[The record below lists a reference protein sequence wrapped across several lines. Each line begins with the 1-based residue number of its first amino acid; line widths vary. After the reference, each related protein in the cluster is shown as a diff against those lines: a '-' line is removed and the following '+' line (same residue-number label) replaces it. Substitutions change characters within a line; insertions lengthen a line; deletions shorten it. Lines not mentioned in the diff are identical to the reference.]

1 MLTFISISVCRVWLA
16 GIYRFSLRL
25 KTRIDN
31 ERVANLIVMVFEKN
45 VGPLLRHSYLYSF
58 VLSTILIMFYQ
69 QLLTT
74 EGVKT
79 SITEELFI
87 LFLRYL

>member
-16 GIYRFSLRL
+16 GIYLSRL

-31 ERVANLIVMVFEKN
+31 ERVAILIVMVFEKN

>member
-1 MLTFISISVCRVWLA
+1 MLTFISICFLRVWLA
-16 GIYRFSLRL
+16 GIYRFSYRL
-25 KTRIDN
+25 KICIDN

-45 VGPLLRHSYLYSF
+45 LGPFLRHSYLYSF
-58 VLSTILIMFYQ
+58 VLSTILIMLYQ